1 MQKSWAKKREAEI
14 NFAGHVEMTFIDDG
28 DVQTHAKSINNLHKD
43 RSSTRASATH
53 HIF

>member
-28 DVQTHAKSINNLHKD
+28 DVQTHAKSIKIGQALEQVQ
-43 RSSTRASATH
+43 RT
-53 HIF
+53 IFSKA